1 MALESFPFPE
11 VNASLNA
18 LAASLLLLGFVFI
31 KYGWTGAHKLSM
43 GGALFVSALFLTS
56 YITYHALT
64 GARTPFEG
72 KGVIRS
78 VYYSLLISHII
89 LAVAVV
95 PLALRTFQLAL
106 KGRFITHKKWARIT
120 FPLWLYVSITGV
132 LIYFFLYVWYT
143 VP

>member
-18 LAASLLLLGFVFI
+18 LAATLLLVGFVFI
-31 KYGWTGAHKLSM
+31 KCGRTGAHKFSM
-43 GGALFVSALFLTS
+43 GGALFVSALFLIS
-56 YITYHALT
+56 YITYHVLT

-72 KGVIRS
+72 RGIIRF
-78 VYYSLLISHII
+78 VYYSILITHII
-89 LAVAVV
+89 LAVAII

-106 KGRFITHKKWARIT
+106 IGRFITHKKWARVT
-120 FPLWLYVSITGV
+120 FPLWLYVSVTGV

-143 VP
+143 